1 VTPATT
7 GGNVFLKRIELM
19 GFKSFADRTLID
31 FTDGITALLGPN
43 GCGKSN
49 IVDAMK
55 WVLGEQSTKNMRA
68 EKMEDVIFNGTDSRK
83 ALNVAE
89 VTLIISNEENLLDLN
104 LSEISIKRRLY
115 RNGESEYF
123 VNNTLVKLKELREIF
138 YDTGIGKSAYS
149 IMEQG
154 KIDQVLSNKPEER
167 RYLFEEAAGIT
178 RFKMK
183 GSEAERKLNRTNENM
198 IQVENI
204 LSEVKKNYETLRK
217 QSEKT
222 LVYRKLREELST
234 IDIDIQLLKFSA
246 LTDQKRSKEK
256 DQSKELEKK
265 SRLETEITNLNGNLA
280 SNLDAVNSM
289 ENELIEDQKKL
300 YGLDLEKENLSDRIK
315 FMGEQQGE
323 LEKQKQSLK
332 QKEIDLLEKKE
343 AFKLDEINRKKSLQ
357 EFRDQLKDL
366 ENNILNFQKNIKSAE
381 TGIEEN
387 TRIIRETETKIVQG
401 EKDRENLQHKLRD
414 LTDNIVHQL
423 DQGLKNSGFS
433 FKRKKDLENKVISE
447 LRNVQIQLEGKI
459 RLFDDSS
466 RVGQKVDDSEIWESG
481 VNILKNFQENL
492 NSLEDSIHLLADSL
506 PDFLEE
512 FLAPSGIISK
522 KREIDENL
530 ETLTLNIK
538 KDRET
543 IHVKTEESILLNQKI
558 QEYRNT
564 LEELRVNK
572 ARMATQI
579 TAIEDGILSLAKDI
593 ISIEDQL
600 RENLEEI
607 NHVEGRKK
615 ETQEKIDQSR
625 KELSNHDTSK
635 KELLSK
641 LKTLEKSIQN
651 RTKDVSGEEGA
662 LKKKNSDLQSL
673 LLNLEKINLEI
684 QHLTSDIHDLKQNFI
699 ENNSADIMTFEERI
713 PTLHSSRQDLKK
725 DYSSAKEKLK
735 ALGQVNLMAP
745 EEFSE
750 VKERYDFLNNQLED
764 LRKAKEHLLQVTEEI
779 RKESAILFLNTYNDI
794 KKNFHETFR
803 RMFGGG
809 RAELKLIDPENIL
822 ESGIEIYAQPP
833 GKKLENI
840 ALLSGGERSLTGVA
854 LLFATYKVKPSPFC
868 ILDEIDAALDEANI
882 QRFINVL
889 MDFGERSQFIVITH
903 NKKTVTGA
911 KTLLGVTMQESGVSK
926 LIAMRIGEANET
938 R

>member
-1 VTPATT
+1 
-7 GGNVFLKRIELM
+7 VFLKRIELM

-89 VTLIISNEENLLDLN
+89 VTLIISNEENLLDLD

-115 RNGESEYF
+115 RNGDSEYF

-183 GSEAERKLNRTNENM
+183 GSEAERKLSRTNDNM

-204 LSEVKKNYETLRK
+204 LSEVRKNYETLRK

-222 LVYRKLREELST
+222 LIYRQLREELST
-234 IDIDIQLLKFSA
+234 IDIDIQLLKYSS
-246 LTDQKRSKEK
+246 LSEQQEGKEK
-256 DQSKELEKK
+256 DRNRELEKK
-265 SRLETEITNLNGNLA
+265 SRLEAEILKLNGNLA
-280 SNLDAVNSM
+280 SNLDAVNTM
-289 ENELIEDQKKL
+289 ENELIEDQKRL

-323 LEKQKQSLK
+323 LEKQKQTLK
-332 QKEIDLLEKKE
+332 QKEMDLLEKKE
-343 AFKLDEINRKKSLQ
+343 ALKQEEINRKESLQ

-381 TGIEEN
+381 IGIDEN
-387 TRIIRETETKIVQG
+387 TRIIGETETKIIQG
-401 EKDRENLQHKLRD
+401 EKDRETLQHNLRD

-423 DQGLKNSGFS
+423 DQGLKKSGFS
-433 FKRKKDLENKVISE
+433 IKKKKDLESKVISE

-466 RVGQKVDDSEIWESG
+466 RVGQKIDDSEIWDSG
-481 VNILKNFQENL
+481 IRILKTFQENL
-492 NSLEDSIHLLADSL
+492 SSLEESIHLLADSL

-522 KREIDENL
+522 KREIDDNL
-530 ETLTLNIK
+530 EKLTHTIK
-538 KDRET
+538 QERET
-543 IHVKTEESILLNQKI
+543 IQIKTEESRILNQRI

-579 TAIEDGILSLAKDI
+579 TAIEDGILSLGKEMVA
-593 ISIEDQL
+593 IEDQL

-607 NHVEGRKK
+607 NHVDARKK
-615 ETQEKIDQSR
+615 DTQDKIDQSR
-625 KELSNHDTSK
+625 KELNDHDKSK
-635 KELLSK
+635 KELLAK

-651 RTKDVSGEEGA
+651 RTKDVSGEEGE
-662 LKKKNSDLQSL
+662 LKKKNSDLQNL
-673 LLNLEKINLEI
+673 LLSLEKINLEI
-684 QHLTSDIHDLKQNFI
+684 QHLTSDIQDLKQNFI
-699 ENNSADIMTFEERI
+699 ENNSADILTFAERI
-713 PTLHSSRQDLKK
+713 PNLNSSRQDLKK
-725 DYSSAKEKLK
+725 DYSSAKEKLR

-750 VKERYDFLNNQLED
+750 VKERYDFLNNQLDD

-779 RKESAILFLNTYNDI
+779 RKESAVLFLNTYNEI
-794 KKNFHETFR
+794 RKNFNETFR

-809 RAELKLIDPENIL
+809 RAELKLVDPDDIL

-840 ALLSGGERSLTGVA
+840 SLLSGGERSLTGVA

-926 LIAMRIGEANET
+926 LIAMRIGEVSET

>member
-1 VTPATT
+1 M
-7 GGNVFLKRIELM
+7 FLKRIEIM
-19 GFKSFADRTLID
+19 GFKSFADRTHID

-68 EKMEDVIFNGTDSRK
+68 EKMEDVIFNGTDERK

-89 VTLIISNEENLLDLN
+89 VTLIISNEENLLDLD

-115 RNGESEYF
+115 RNGDSEYF
-123 VNNTLVKLKELREIF
+123 VNNTLVKLKELRELF

-183 GSEAERKLNRTNENM
+183 GSEAERKLNKTNENM
-198 IQVENI
+198 VQVENI
-204 LSEVKKNYETLRK
+204 LSEVKKNYETLKK
-217 QSEKT
+217 QSDKT
-222 LVYRKLREELST
+222 LIYRQLREEISS
-234 IDIDIQLLKFSA
+234 IDIDLQLLKYNQLVSQ
-246 LTDQKRSKEK
+246 LQSKEK
-256 DQSKELEKK
+256 ILNKELENKGK
-265 SRLETEITNLNGNLA
+265 IVEEINSLNGNLA
-280 SNLDAVNSM
+280 SNLDEVNSM
-289 ENELIEDQKKL
+289 ENELIEDQKRL

-315 FMGEQQGE
+315 FLGEQLGE
-323 LEKQKQSLK
+323 LENQKQTLK
-332 QKEIDLLEKKE
+332 QKELDFLDKKE
-343 AFKLDEINRKKSLQ
+343 GFKKEEVNRKNSLQ
-357 EFRDQLKDL
+357 EFKDQLKDI

-381 TGIEEN
+381 IGIDEN
-387 TRIIRETETKIVQG
+387 SRIIKETESRIVQG
-401 EKDRENLQHKLRD
+401 EKDRETLQHKLRD

-433 FKRKKDLENKVISE
+433 IKKKKELEEKVISQ
-447 LRNVQIQLEGKI
+447 LKAVQIQLEGKI

-466 RVGQKVDDSEIWESG
+466 RVGHGKDDSEIWDSG
-481 VNILKNFQENL
+481 VLILREFQKNL
-492 NSLEDSIHLLADSL
+492 SVLEESIHNLADSL

-522 KREIDENL
+522 KRDIDDNIEKLALSLKNDRDSVKTKTD
-530 ETLTLNIK
+530 ESMKLNI
-538 KDRET
+538 R
-543 IHVKTEESILLNQKI
+543 I

-579 TAIEDGILSLAKDI
+579 TAIEDNIQVLS
-593 ISIEDQL
+593 
-600 RENLEEI
+600 REIMELEEQIRNNLEEI
-607 NHVEGRKK
+607 NHVEARKM
-615 ETQEKIDQSR
+615 ETQKKIDESGILL
-625 KELSNHDTSK
+625 KNHDVSK
-635 KELLSK
+635 KDLLLK
-641 LKTLEKSIQN
+641 LKKLEKSIQN
-651 RTKDVSGEEGA
+651 RTKDVSGKEGE
-662 LKKKNSDLQSL
+662 LKKKNADLQKL
-673 LLNLEKINLEI
+673 ILNLEKVNLEI
-684 QHLTSDIHDLKQNFI
+684 EHINTDLQELKQNFR
-699 ENNSADIMTFEERI
+699 ENNSADIMSFIERI
-713 PTLHSSRQDLKK
+713 PFLNTNRQDLKS
-725 DYSSAKEKLK
+725 DYSAAREKLR

-750 VKERYDFLNNQLED
+750 VKERYDFLNKQLED
-764 LRKAKEHLLQVTEEI
+764 LRTAKEHLIQVTNEI
-779 RKESAILFLNTYNDI
+779 RKESAHLFQKTYQEI
-794 KKNFHETFR
+794 KKNFNETFR

-809 RAELKLIDPENIL
+809 RAELKLVDPENIL

-911 KTLLGVTMQESGVSK
+911 KTLLGITMQESGVSK
-926 LIAMRIGEANET
+926 LIAMKIGEANET

>member
-1 VTPATT
+1 M
-7 GGNVFLKRIELM
+7 FLKRIELM
-19 GFKSFADRTLID
+19 GFKSFADRTQID

-68 EKMEDVIFNGTDSRK
+68 EKMEDVIFNGTDARK

-89 VTLIISNEENLLDLN
+89 VTLVISNEENYLDLD
-104 LSEISIKRRLY
+104 LAEISIKRRLY
-115 RNGESEYF
+115 RNGDSEYF
-123 VNNTLVKLKELREIF
+123 VNNTLVKLRELREIF

-183 GSEAERKLNRTNENM
+183 GSEAERKLKRTEENM
-198 IQVENI
+198 VQVENI
-204 LSEVKKNYETLRK
+204 LSEVRKNYETLRK

-222 LVYRKLREELST
+222 LVYRQLREELSS
-234 IDIDIQLLKFSA
+234 IDIDLQLLRFSQ
-246 LTDQKRSKEK
+246 LTEQ
-256 DQSKELEKK
+256 QEKK
-265 SRLETEITNLNGNLA
+265 DSQKNSEFEKKQRIEGEILQLNGNLA

-300 YGLDLEKENLSDRIK
+300 YGLDLEKENLADRIRL
-315 FMGEQQGE
+315 FNEQQTE
-323 LEKQKQSLK
+323 LDKQHQGLA
-332 QKEIDLLEKKE
+332 QKEKDLLEKKE
-343 AFKLDEINRKKSLQ
+343 GLQKEEKTRKDSLQ
-357 EFRDQLKDL
+357 GFRDQLKDL
-366 ENNILNFQKNIKSAE
+366 ENNIINFEKNIKSAE
-381 TGIEEN
+381 TGIDEN
-387 TRIIRETETKIVQG
+387 NRIIKETEERIVQG
-401 EKDRENLQHKLRD
+401 EKDRESLQLKLRD

-423 DQGLKNSGFS
+423 DQGLKDSGFS
-433 FKRKKDLENKVISE
+433 IKKKKELEENVVSK
-447 LRNVQIQLEGKI
+447 LKTVQIQLEGKI

-466 RVGQKVDDSEIWESG
+466 RVGHGKDDSEVWDSG
-481 VNILKNFQENL
+481 VQILKDFQAGL
-492 NSLEDSIHLLADSL
+492 VSLEESIHKLADAL

-522 KREIDENL
+522 KRDIDDEL
-530 ETLTLNIK
+530 ESITLNLK
-538 KDRET
+538 KFRET
-543 IHVKTEESILLNQKI
+543 VQTKTEESRQLNSRI
-558 QEYRNT
+558 QEFRNT

-579 TAIEDGILSLAKDI
+579 TAIEDGIAALQKEI
-593 ISIEDQL
+593 RGIEEQIGV
-600 RENLEEI
+600 NLDEI
-607 NHVEGRKK
+607 KRVK
-615 ETQEKIDQSR
+615 ERGKEILNKITASQNQM
-625 KELSNHDTSK
+625 KAHDDSK
-635 KELLSK
+635 KELLKK
-641 LKTLEKSIQN
+641 LKNLEKSIQS

-662 LKKKNSDLQSL
+662 LKKKNSDLQKL
-673 LLNLEKINLEI
+673 LLNLEKVSLEH
-684 QHLTSDIHDLKQNFI
+684 QHISTDLQDLCQNFI
-699 ENNSADIMTFEERI
+699 ENNSSDIKNYLDRLPGLTKN
-713 PTLHSSRQDLKK
+713 RQDMKK
-725 DYSSAKEKLK
+725 DYSTTRDKLR

-764 LRKAKEHLLQVTEEI
+764 LRTAKDHLIQVTGEI
-779 RKESAILFLNTYNDI
+779 KKESAALFQKTYNEI
-794 KKNFHETFR
+794 KKNFNDVFR

-809 RAELKLIDPENIL
+809 RAELKLLDPDNIL

-840 ALLSGGERSLTGVA
+840 SLLSGGERSLTGVA

-889 MDFGERSQFIVITH
+889 MDFGAESQFIVITH

-911 KTLLGVTMQESGVSK
+911 KTLLGITMQESGVSK
-926 LIAMRIGEANET
+926 LIAMKIGESANEAS
-938 R
+938 